1 MRRIQTLVELRAAL
15 TEPRAAQKRVGLV
28 PTMGNLHAGHLELV
42 ARAQQAADV
51 VVVSLFVNP
60 LQFGPNEDFSRYP
73 RTLEADV
80 VQLEAAGVDLL
91 YAPEV
96 GQIYPNGYPPATAVR
111 LSGHLAET
119 LEGRL
124 RPRHFDGVATV
135 VNILFNQVQPGVA
148 VFGEKDWQQLAIIRR
163 LMSDLSLE
171 IEILGQPIARA
182 ADGLALS
189 SRNQYLSPVERSVA
203 PLLHAALQSVAAGL
217 KVGRRGFEI
226 LCAEQS
232 EILSKAGFCP
242 QYLEVR
248 RLDLTPPTA
257 TDDTFVVLVA
267 AHLGATRLI
276 DNLPVR
282 PDDAPL
288 GNWN

>member
-73 RTLEADV
+73 RTLEADD
-80 VQLEAAGVDLL
+80 VQLEAVGVDLL

-96 GQIYPNGYPPATAVR
+96 GQIYPNGYPPAIAVR

-135 VNILFNQVQPGVA
+135 VNILFNQVQPGVTIKSKFVGVA
-148 VFGEKDWQQLAIIRR
+148 EDRFV
-163 LMSDLSLE
+163 
-171 IEILGQPIARA
+171 PI
-182 ADGLALS
+182 
-189 SRNQYLSPVERSVA
+189 
-203 PLLHAALQSVAAGL
+203 
-217 KVGRRGFEI
+217 GRG
-226 LCAEQS
+226 
-232 EILSKAGFCP
+232 
-242 QYLEVR
+242 
-248 RLDLTPPTA
+248 
-257 TDDTFVVLVA
+257 
-267 AHLGATRLI
+267 
-276 DNLPVR
+276 
-282 PDDAPL
+282 PDDGNAPS
-288 GNWN
+288 GRQFAASDADRPGSHAPVHDQR